1 MISRGM
7 RIAVALA
14 AVLCAGCTHAPAD
27 PTAADPVVDVLLGS
41 VTIQT
46 FVDRVDAPGDWRSN
60 GDLIVNAPFD
70 AVVEELN
77 VRLGDRV
84 EAGRTL
90 ARLET
95 RESRAALRGAELMV
109 REARDPAAR
118 PEAAR
123 ALALAQ
129 RDRVRVPLVAAKGG
143 VVSRVSVASGTEVAL
158 ASEILTIVPQGA
170 IVFQAKVSPL
180 EAPKVRGGQIGVVVD
195 ADGLRH
201 AVSVQRVLPI
211 GTEGDPSTL
220 VMLTPSASQAGI
232 QINQFGTASIEVGT
246 PRRSRAIP
254 DSALVEDDL
263 TGIRRIA
270 VVDKDSRAHWVQAEI
285 GVLSDGWRELK
296 APALSPGTRLVVQG
310 QRGLPDSTRV
320 RVTP

>member
-1 MISRGM
+1 MQ
-7 RIAVALA
+7 
-14 AVLCAGCTHAPAD
+14 P
-27 PTAADPVVDVLLGS
+27 
-41 VTIQT
+41 

-70 AVVEELN
+70 AVVEELD
-77 VRLGDRV
+77 VRLGDPV
-84 EAGRTL
+84 AAGRVL

-118 PEAAR
+118 AEATR

-129 RDRVRVPLVAAKGG
+129 RDRVHVPLIAAKAG
-143 VVSRVSVASGTEVAL
+143 VVSKVAVTAGAEVAQ
-158 ASEILTIVPQGA
+158 AAEILTIVPEGA

-180 EAPKVRGGQIGVVVD
+180 EAPKVHGGQIGVVVD
-195 ADGLRH
+195 ADGQRH
-201 AVSVQRVLPI
+201 AVRVQRVLPI

-220 VMLTPSASQAGI
+220 VMLTPAAGPAGI

-246 PRRSRAIP
+246 PRRSRAVP

-263 TGIRRIA
+263 TGTRRIA
-270 VVDKDSRAHWVQAEI
+270 VVNQDSRAHWVVAEI
-285 GVLSDGWRELK
+285 GVLRDGWRELK
-296 APALSPGTRLVVQG
+296 APALPPGTRVVVQG

-320 RVTP
+320 RVAP